1 VKPEKKT
8 ETRELHSRQLS
19 IRSTKKTKTE
29 RLLFQVTAS
38 TSASEDNSSARSRG
52 CITTEA
58 AVHIP
63 GRSVTVRQVYREEHS
78 SLTPLKNPPTKF
90 NSLRNEVKW
99 TIERI
104 VLEEIARDTTSNG
117 HFKNEAENNYCYV
130 FYIFN
135 LHNSNF
141 KRSITK

>member
-1 VKPEKKT
+1 MKPEKRT

-19 IRSTKKTKTE
+19 IRSMKKTKTE

-78 SLTPLKNPPTKF
+78 SLTPSKIHPP
-90 NSLRNEVKW
+90 NS
-99 TIERI
+99 T
-104 VLEEIARDTTSNG
+104 
-117 HFKNEAENNYCYV
+117 H
-130 FYIFN
+130 
-135 LHNSNF
+135 
-141 KRSITK
+141 

>member
-19 IRSTKKTKTE
+19 IRSMKKTKTERLLFQVTASTSKKTKTE

-78 SLTPLKNPPTKF
+78 SLTPSKIHPP
-90 NSLRNEVKW
+90 NS
-99 TIERI
+99 T
-104 VLEEIARDTTSNG
+104 
-117 HFKNEAENNYCYV
+117 H
-130 FYIFN
+130 
-135 LHNSNF
+135 
-141 KRSITK
+141 